1 MNFFEKLQYIFSIDS
16 KIESLEN
23 QIDKLS
29 SQIKEQNNL
38 ISSLTKQ
45 IEEFNH
51 RKVWWLK

>member
-16 KIESLEN
+16 KIESLEH
-23 QIDKLS
+23 QINELS
-29 SQIKEQNNL
+29 SQIKEQNTL

-45 IEEFNH
+45 IDEFNH

>member
-1 MNFFEKLQYIFSIDS
+1 MNFFEKLQYMFSIDS
-16 KIESLEN
+16 KIEYLEN
-23 QIDKLS
+23 QIDELS